1 MNAVVGVNQNQI
13 IDNYSYKES
22 VRSEGSETLPG
33 LSAGSSITGKITS
46 LKGDTATIDVA
57 GQKLDA
63 KLSSHKH

>member
-46 LKGDTATIDVA
+46 LKGDTD
-57 GQKLDA
+57 
-63 KLSSHKH
+63 